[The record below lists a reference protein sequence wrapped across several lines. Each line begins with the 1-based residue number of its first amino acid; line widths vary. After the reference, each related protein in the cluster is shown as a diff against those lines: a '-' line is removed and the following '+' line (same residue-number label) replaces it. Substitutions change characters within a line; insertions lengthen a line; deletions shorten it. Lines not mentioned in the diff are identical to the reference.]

1 MSNIKYLIGSLLVLF
16 TSSCIT
22 NEIDSKQL
30 VEIYV
35 EKTDS
40 LQKDFIVSI
49 YNMDGRYVD
58 SKIIE
63 RGDTSVTFLLYPAAY
78 QYTVVGN
85 LNKLAINE
93 DSYMNLYNEWEIG
106 KKVLSKYDAIK
117 EAVEPIFYNRDEFTL
132 EWDNSKSIKTHTN
145 LFSSLLEIEVLN
157 TNIDIMPL
165 FVYGLGTQ
173 MVNSEAAQENPNET
187 VYFESGKKSTRTKSI
202 VYKKWIFPSIDS
214 IALNFKI
221 EDYMRK
227 YDLHNLTIG
236 KGKHIKVTID
246 DLTQTVLGFTVM
258 DWGDIEG
265 GEVEPI

>member
-16 TSSCIT
+16 TSCIT

-40 LQKDFIVSI
+40 LQKDFIISI
-49 YNMDGRYVD
+49 YNMEGRYVD

-63 RGDTSVTFLLYPAAY
+63 RGDTSVSFLLFPAAY

-85 LNKLAINE
+85 LKKLVINE
-93 DSYMNLYNEWEIG
+93 DAYLNVYNEWEVG
-106 KKVLSKYDAIK
+106 KRVLSKYDAIK
-117 EAVEPIFYNRDEFTL
+117 EAVEPVFYNRDYFTL
-132 EWDNSKSIKTHTN
+132 DWDNSKSIKTHTT
-145 LFSSLLEIEVLN
+145 LFSSMLEIEVIN
-157 TNIDIMPL
+157 TNIDSMPL
-165 FVYGLGTQ
+165 FAYGLGTQ
-173 MVNSEAAQENPNET
+173 MVNSEAVQESAEET
-187 VYFESGKKSTRTKSI
+187 VYFESGKKSAKSKSLI
-202 VYKKWIFPSIDS
+202 YKKWIFPTVDS
-214 IALNFKI
+214 VALHFKI
-221 EDYMRK
+221 DDYMRK
-227 YDLHNLTIG
+227 YDLPNLTID
-236 KGKHIKVTID
+236 KGKYVKVTID